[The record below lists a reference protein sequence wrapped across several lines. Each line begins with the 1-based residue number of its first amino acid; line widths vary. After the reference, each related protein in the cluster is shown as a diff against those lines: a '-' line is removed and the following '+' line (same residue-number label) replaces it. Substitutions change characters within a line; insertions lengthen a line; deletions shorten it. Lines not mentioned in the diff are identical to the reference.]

1 MHERAIAYIEN
12 GGCRILMI
20 FNTYLLADK
29 VAFRLLARRFCMI
42 RKMLGI
48 YLKTLIPVKR
58 KKKSAMLPNWKTQ

>member
-1 MHERAIAYIEN
+1 
-12 GGCRILMI
+12 MI